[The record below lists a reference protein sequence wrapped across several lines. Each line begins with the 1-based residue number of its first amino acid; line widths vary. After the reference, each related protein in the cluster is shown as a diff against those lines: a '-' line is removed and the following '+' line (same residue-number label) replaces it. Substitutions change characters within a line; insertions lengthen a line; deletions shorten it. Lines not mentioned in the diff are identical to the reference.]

1 MHSGKKW
8 RSVLWL
14 NEMHSGKKWWI
25 RGFAPPSIIF
35 ILYPDY
41 VSARSLRSN
50 RPHSIYQ
57 YSNMALRLW
66 GQNCKFSKFVLSLNS
81 QKRLGYKENNTK
93 YRSLSW
99 KPRSHV
105 RILIYRTWP
114 INGRVKMHTFQLLVN
129 RIYNKFGIKSFFWAK
144 TSVALLIRFENC
156 RKHCEGSQ

>member
-81 QKRLGYKENNTK
+81 LKRLGYKENTTK

-99 KPRSHV
+99 KPRRHIRV
-105 RILIYRTWP
+105 LIYRTWP
-114 INGRVKMHTFQLLVN
+114 I
-129 RIYNKFGIKSFFWAK
+129 
-144 TSVALLIRFENC
+144 ENC
-156 RKHCEGSQ
+156 SGRFKKHYMYSCCDIHKEHLKNGSEVLKLLFISSGGLTYSVS